1 MEKSDNTI
9 LAFTE
14 LMDKNMDGYFIFF
27 TKDDESGLIMNGDV
41 DKVIDGLASGL
52 IDKEAFRFIMTQAMA
67 IATNELICRNGY
79 GLEEN
84 SKLN

>member
-1 MEKSDNTI
+1 MKWDSDNTI

-14 LMDKNMDGYFIFF
+14 LMDKNMDGYFSFF

-52 IDKEAFRFIMTQAMA
+52 IDKEAFRFIMTQEK
-67 IATNELICRNGY
+67 ELSMIVDLC
-79 GLEEN
+79 L
-84 SKLN
+84 K